1 MKRRNT
7 PTEMQISEHELR
19 AMTAHMNEMH
29 EATFPQMRA
38 AMSDLGAA
46 LRKRRAE
53 DALRGSRR
61 RFLLGSG
68 GLVVGTMF
76 LSACGDDDE
85 DVADTPPAP
94 DNPAPPAGDQPAG
107 EGAADV
113 EMMRL
118 NASIENLAVFA
129 YGAALEAAPKGK
141 FGKDFP
147 AAVAEFASHAMKQHA
162 EHADAFNAAV
172 TNAGGEAM
180 KDPTPALAPVV
191 TEMFGKIK
199 TVPALAMLALTLEN
213 TAGATYVAQMEELMS
228 ADALAAVSTI
238 APVERQ
244 HAAILSYV
252 LGEYPIPDTFVKL
265 GETDTSLGARSP
277 SDLTAA

>member
-1 MKRRNT
+1 MKRRN
-7 PTEMQISEHELR
+7 PPSEMQISEHELR

-38 AMSDLGAA
+38 AMSDLGVA

-85 DVADTPPAP
+85 DEVAEPGANPPPANEEP
-94 DNPAPPAGDQPAG
+94 PPAA
-107 EGAADV
+107 EGSADV

-141 FGKDFP
+141 FGKTVP

-172 TNAGGEAM
+172 KNAGGMEM
-180 KDPTPALAPVV
+180 KDPTPALAPTV

-199 TVPALAMLALTLEN
+199 TIPQLAMLALTLEN
-213 TAGATYVAQMEELMS
+213 TAGATYVSQMSELMS

-252 LGEYPIPDTFVKL
+252 LGEYPIPDAFVKL
-265 GETDTSLGARSP
+265 EETDTSLGARTP